1 MNLGIYA
8 TVPEFPDAC
17 HVMQSFVYDQP
28 ATRVIF
34 GVGSLDRLAEE
45 VKRLGARRAIV
56 LSTPEQRGDAEDV
69 ARRLGDVSAG
79 IYAEAV
85 MHVPIEVAR
94 AARDIARER
103 DADCYVAIGGGS
115 TIGLGKAIALE
126 TGMPI
131 VAIPTTFAGSEMTPI
146 YGLTEGGLKKTGR
159 DRKVL
164 PRTVLYDPTLTLTL
178 PAKIAGP
185 SGINAMAHC
194 IEGLYA
200 QDANPIMTLFA
211 AEGIRALSRSLL
223 VVVNE
228 PTNLKARSDALYGA
242 WLAGTVLGNVGM
254 AIHHKLCHTLG
265 GTFNLPHA
273 ETHTI
278 VLPHAIAFNR
288 EAAPEAMHIAA
299 DALGVHDAAR
309 GVYDLAARLATPLAL
324 KDIGMPANGLDRAAR
339 LATENPYYNPR
350 PVEYSGVRRLL
361 ENAFYG
367 ERPV

>member
-1 MNLGIYA
+1 MR
-8 TVPEFPDAC
+8 
-17 HVMQSFVYDQP
+17 SFIYDQP
-28 ATRVIF
+28 AARVIF
-34 GVGSLDRLAEE
+34 GMGALDRLPEE

-56 LSTPEQRGDAEDV
+56 LSTPQQQSDAEEA
-69 ARRLGDVSAG
+69 ARRLGEMAAG

-85 MHVPIEVAR
+85 MHVPIETAR
-94 AARDIARER
+94 AARDVARQL

-131 VAIPTTFAGSEMTPI
+131 VAVPTTFAGSEMTPI

-185 SGINAMAHC
+185 SGMNAMAHC

-211 AEGIRALSRSLL
+211 AEGIRALSRSLP

-228 PTNLKARSDALYGA
+228 PTNLKARADALYGA
-242 WLAGTVLGNVGM
+242 WLAGTVLGSVGM

-273 ETHTI
+273 ETHNV
-278 VLPHAIAFNR
+278 VLPHAAAYNR
-288 EAAPEAMHIAA
+288 AAAPEAMARIAR
-299 DALGVHDAAR
+299 ALGGVADPAA
-309 GVYDLAARLATPLAL
+309 
-324 KDIGMPANGLDRAAR
+324 GL
-339 LATENPYYNPR
+339 
-350 PVEYSGVRRLL
+350 
-361 ENAFYG
+361 F
-367 ERPV
+367 